1 MRRLAVVA
9 GIVLSALAFV
19 WAFAALIQFVG
30 LAVGAD
36 SARVRLLALDAG
48 MAFVCALW
56 ARLCWRFG
64 HDR

>member
-1 MRRLAVVA
+1 M
-9 GIVLSALAFV
+9 SALAFV

-30 LAVGAD
+30 LAVGAE

>member
-30 LAVGAD
+30 LAVGAE

-56 ARLCWRFG
+56 SRLCWQFG